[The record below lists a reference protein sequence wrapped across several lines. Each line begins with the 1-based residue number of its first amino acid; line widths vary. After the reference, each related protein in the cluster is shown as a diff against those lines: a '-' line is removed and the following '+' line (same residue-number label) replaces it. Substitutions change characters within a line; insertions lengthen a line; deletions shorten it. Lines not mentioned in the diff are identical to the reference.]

1 MIWVVKLWLQ
11 LLGIVVS
18 LCISRFPK
26 SVPINI
32 STNFIFA
39 PMLIFMHSLHW
50 ICDIAETVVLPHDMY
65 IYILYVIIVITIS
78 NSLRSVPDDNLLRSY
93 CKFELISWSLFNCWI
108 NAFCISH
115 IIFIWS
121 FVFCFYLIVI
131 LWSACDWRNL
141 FSQFLQ
147 LHVAVT

>member
-18 LCISRFPK
+18 LCSSRFPK

-50 ICDIAETVVLPHDMY
+50 ICNIGETVVLPHNMY
-65 IYILYVIIVITIS
+65 IHILYVIIVITIS
-78 NSLRSVPDDNLLRSY
+78 NSLRSVPFDNLLRSY

-108 NAFCISH
+108 NAFAYRIQYLYGQSC
-115 IIFIWS
+115 
-121 FVFCFYLIVI
+121 FVFILSLYYEVLATDVI
-131 LWSACDWRNL
+131 YFPNF
-141 FSQFLQ
+141 FSF
-147 LHVAVT
+147 T